1 MAAETTTR
9 TIVTVYA
16 LLMGLLA
23 VTIGAT
29 YLPLGNFKPVVNLG
43 IAVLKT
49 GLIVWVFMHLREV
62 TPMVRLFAAAAL
74 FWLALLIGIGL
85 SDWLTRETLP
95 GPASR
100 MEEGEPAFVPPH
112 EPRDD
117 AHVP

>member
-9 TIVTVYA
+9 TIVIVYV

-29 YLPLGNFKPVVNLG
+29 YLPLGPLKPVVNLG
-43 IAVLKT
+43 IAVIKT

-74 FWLALLIGIGL
+74 FWLALLLGLGL

-95 GPASR
+95 GRGPGLQEHA
-100 MEEGEPAFVPPH
+100 PQHVPPH
-112 EPRDD
+112 ETRDD
-117 AHVP
+117 AHFP